1 MQGSN
6 SDGKTSPGQPF
17 AAPKA
22 EIWNGMIDAGNAFR
36 VGRLS
41 VAAPDRSRPRS
52 TDLIKV
58 RNDTGAD
65 RERGE
70 VVCFGGFVLTD
81 LEPESIWLKA
91 IATRRGKK
99 FAILKYN
106 VAEDEVV
113 SAQVSGVCL
122 GRVNVTNLAH
132 RAARLPDDGSFVLQ
146 SSFSG
151 PVELLWTPE
160 ETGEADCVVNIRGES
175 LPIFKATSGI
185 PARSGTTC
193 GSANC
198 VPYYIDDDG
207 ELVEMLNDADASQT
221 VQIFSIFSE
230 AVATNAYVTAK
241 DVFGV
246 LAVDSEDCG

>member
-1 MQGSN
+1 MASN
-6 SDGKTSPGQPF
+6 GKSSGQRIVKVSPALWNDMVSAGEAYRDSFFDQPD
-17 AAPKA
+17 P
-22 EIWNGMIDAGNAFR
+22 
-36 VGRLS
+36 GRTQ
-41 VAAPDRSRPRS
+41 PRQ
-52 TDLIKV
+52 TDIIKV
-58 RNDTGAD
+58 RNDTSAT
-65 RERGE
+65 RTRGE
-70 VVCFGGFVLTD
+70 VVCFSGFVLTD
-81 LEPESIWLKA
+81 IDPESIWLKA

-106 VAEDEVV
+106 VAQDEVV
-113 SAQVSGVCL
+113 NAQVSGVCL

-207 ELVEMLNDADASQT
+207 ELVEMLDDEDESQA
-221 VQIFSIFSE
+221 VEIFSIFSE
-230 AVATNAYVTAK
+230 EVQTDAYITAK

-246 LAVDSEDCG
+246 LAVASEDCG

>member
-1 MQGSN
+1 MASN
-6 SDGKTSPGQPF
+6 GKSSGQRIVKVPPALWNDMVSAGEAYRDSFFNQPDPG
-17 AAPKA
+17 
-22 EIWNGMIDAGNAFR
+22 R
-36 VGRLS
+36 T
-41 VAAPDRSRPRS
+41 RPRS
-52 TDLIKV
+52 TDIIKV
-58 RNDTGAD
+58 RNDTGED

-70 VVCFGGFVLTD
+70 VVCFNGFVLTD

-113 SAQVSGVCL
+113 HAQLSGVCL
-122 GRVNVTNLAH
+122 ARVNVTSLAH
-132 RAARLPDDGSFVLQ
+132 RAARLPDDASFVLQ

-175 LPIFKATSGI
+175 LPVFKATSGI

-207 ELVEMLNDADASQT
+207 ELVEMLDDEDESQA
-221 VQIFSIFSE
+221 VEIFSIFSE
-230 AVATNAYVTAK
+230 EVQTDAYITAK